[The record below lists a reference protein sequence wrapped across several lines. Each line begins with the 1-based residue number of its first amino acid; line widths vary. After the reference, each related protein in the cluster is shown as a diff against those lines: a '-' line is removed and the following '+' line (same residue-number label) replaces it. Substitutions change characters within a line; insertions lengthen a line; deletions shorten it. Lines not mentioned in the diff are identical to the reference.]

1 MYWTEFE
8 RGYQEVIAVIEEIID
23 DYLDENNRKLK
34 MMSEMLWT
42 DMPSFEKLLDE
53 TTDTTFYLSGM
64 YKVKNI
70 LICSMEVA
78 LDQTNNQDFK
88 AGRQAA
94 LNFIET
100 VIKRSKKGLYELDET
115 KKEECIKRIF
125 GAEYLYNHVKQSL
138 PEIYEED

>member
-1 MYWTEFE
+1 MYWNEFE
-8 RGYQEVIAVIEEIID
+8 RGYQEVIAAIEEIID
-23 DYLDENNRKLK
+23 DYLDESNRKLK

-42 DMPSFEKLLDE
+42 DMPSFEKLFDE

-100 VIKRSKKGLYELDET
+100 VIKRSKKGLHELDET
-115 KKEECIKRIF
+115 EKEEWKKRIF
-125 GAEYLYNHVKQSL
+125 GAEFLYDQIKQHL
-138 PEIYEED
+138 PEIYERD